1 MSRGFL
7 VTVFVWVLTATATA
21 YGDAKQQAA
30 DLAAKSAQHYKRGE
44 FEESAKLLREAYAR
58 YPEPNLLYNLA
69 RSLEGLGDRQG
80 AIDAYEQ
87 YLASAKKIEDRAGI
101 ERRVATLKT
110 ELAEEKRR
118 AAEAAKQAD
127 TPTEPVIPEKRD
139 TPVDTSPSE
148 PEEPPRPRNRLPA
161 WITIAGGVAIAATGG
176 VFGYLANQNHNRAVD
191 AMTGVEAQSFQDTAH
206 RDAVVAN
213 VLFGVGGAVVIAGVV
228 WVW

>member
-7 VTVFVWVLTATATA
+7 VTVFVLVLAATAH
-21 YGDAKQQAA
+21 GDAKQQAA

-44 FEESAKLLREAYAR
+44 FEESARLLREAYAR

-87 YLASAKKIEDRAGI
+87 YLSTAKQIEDRPGI
-101 ERRVATLKT
+101 ERRVATLKA
-110 ELAEEKRR
+110 ELAEQKRR
-118 AAEAAKQAD
+118 AAEAAKQGEVAPPAPEPTKIE
-127 TPTEPVIPEKRD
+127 TPPEAA
-139 TPVDTSPSE
+139 E
-148 PEEPPRPRNRLPA
+148 PEAPPQPRNRLPA
-161 WITIAGGVAIAATGG
+161 WVTIAGGAALVATGG

-206 RDAVVAN
+206 RDAIIAN